1 MGGEQCVRR
10 QAPQTGKW
18 VDDDRDA
25 AKYLA
30 DMMLLHA
37 AAWLRSTRAQVIG
50 AIPPSGTI
58 NTTALEDGGRPV
70 KPRTPTWLTDP
81 LRPCR
86 RTADRRGRKSRHG
99 LSRSCPSFPRA
110 GIWSIAVRAL

>member
-37 AAWLRSTRAQVIG
+37 AASRCCPKADRSRRTM
-50 AIPPSGTI
+50 P
-58 NTTALEDGGRPV
+58 N
-70 KPRTPTWLTDP
+70 RTPMGP
-81 LRPCR
+81 
-86 RTADRRGRKSRHG
+86 TA
-99 LSRSCPSFPRA
+99 
-110 GIWSIAVRAL
+110 IWP